1 MRRPQWIP
9 QRPDAPGLVFA
20 AVLGALSLA
29 AIRLLPPSPF
39 ISDILVALLLGVV
52 FLNTPLRRLVGL
64 SSLSAERE
72 PDRYAAGLRFTG
84 KWVLRASIILMG
96 FKVRTQDFGL
106 AQLALI
112 GGVAAA
118 TMPSAFFV
126 THAAAALFNVRRP
139 MADLVASG
147 TMICGA
153 SAVNAVAPIAGA
165 RREEQGIAIAT
176 IFLFSVA
183 ALLVFRPIAAFF
195 GLDAVHAG
203 LWSGLAVN
211 DLSSA
216 IAVGKQMGEVGGAMA
231 AASKSMRVLLL
242 APMLILLALLRRDTA
257 PKDVRKS
264 ALDQLP
270 RYLFGYIALA
280 LLRAAGDRLVGTSAL
295 WEGAI
300 AADKLLVDWL
310 MATVAAAIGLHLEVR
325 TLLAAGSRAL
335 MVGGAA
341 SLWMA
346 SLALAMIVFAS
357 RGAPATSA
365 LIASVALVVSFV
377 VYRAATTAEAQVRAL
392 RKRLDSGSPLS
403 LAEAMKILS
412 ALENE
417 HQLDDRALRQLLGQ
431 LHPSI
436 GELVPAR
443 ESPLPHGQGCRWLTY
458 WEGTSGWALVAVC
471 REPGSS
477 TPIHAHS
484 HRLLGKSIEGM
495 IEELCFAEQG
505 EGALTL
511 VSRKVLSH
519 NDLVET
525 DGLSMPHVVRVVGPS
540 AAIDLQLRGPEL
552 GSPGKHYQTESP
564 LDLDALRVGQ
574 TLRTIVE
581 IDRRPG
587 QAGEGAKAGRA
598 TASA

>member
-1 MRRPQWIP
+1 
-9 QRPDAPGLVFA
+9 
-20 AVLGALSLA
+20 
-29 AIRLLPPSPF
+29 
-39 ISDILVALLLGVV
+39 
-52 FLNTPLRRLVGL
+52 
-64 SSLSAERE
+64 
-72 PDRYAAGLRFTG
+72 
-84 KWVLRASIILMG
+84 
-96 FKVRTQDFGL
+96 
-106 AQLALI
+106 
-112 GGVAAA
+112 
-118 TMPSAFFV
+118 
-126 THAAAALFNVRRP
+126 
-139 MADLVASG
+139 
-147 TMICGA
+147 MICGA

-176 IFLFSVA
+176 IFLFSVV
-183 ALLVFRPIAAFF
+183 ALLVFRPIAALL

-231 AASKSMRVLLL
+231 AASKSVRVLLL
-242 APMLILLALLRRDTA
+242 APILILLALLRRDTA

-295 WEGAI
+295 WQDTI
-300 AADKLLVDWL
+300 AADKLVVDWL
-310 MATVAAAIGLHLEVR
+310 MATVAAAIGLHLEIR
-325 TLLAAGSRAL
+325 TLLSAGARAL
-335 MVGGAA
+335 LVGGAA

-346 SLALAMIVFAS
+346 SLALAMITFAS
-357 RGAPATSA
+357 RGAPSTSA
-365 LIASVALVVSFV
+365 LIAVVALVSSFV

-392 RKRLDSGSPLS
+392 HKRLDSGSPLS
-403 LAEAMKILS
+403 LAEAMHILS

-417 HQLDDRALRQLLGQ
+417 HQLDDRTLRQVLGQ

-436 GELVPAR
+436 GELVPVR
-443 ESPLPHGQGCRWLTY
+443 ESPLPHGQGCRWLTC
-458 WEGTSGWALVAVC
+458 WEGKSGWALVAVC

-495 IEELCFAEQG
+495 IEELCFEERG
-505 EGALTL
+505 DDALSL

-525 DGLSMPHVVRVVGPS
+525 EGLSMPHVVRVVGPS

-552 GSPGKHYQTESP
+552 GKPGKHFRTQSP
-564 LDLDALRVGQ
+564 LDLDALEVGQ
-574 TLRTIVE
+574 SIAVLTE
-581 IDRRPG
+581 IDHRPG

-598 TASA
+598 AALA